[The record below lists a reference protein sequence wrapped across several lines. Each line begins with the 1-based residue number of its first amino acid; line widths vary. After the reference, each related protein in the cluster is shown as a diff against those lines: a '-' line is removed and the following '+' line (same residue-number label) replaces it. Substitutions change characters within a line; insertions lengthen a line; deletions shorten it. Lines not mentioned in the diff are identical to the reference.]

1 MKILGQSKV
10 KSFTRRL
17 SPSTKVAGTSNYDML
32 AIKGLEATPEI
43 TLTSLGLTTEH
54 RRSRITNSINSHNH
68 VDRNS
73 LEKMC

>member
-17 SPSTKVAGTSNYDML
+17 SHTKVAETSNYDIV

-43 TLTSLGLTTEH
+43 TLTSLGVNNRAQKVKDHE
-54 RRSRITNSINSHNH
+54 
-68 VDRNS
+68 
-73 LEKMC
+73 